1 MRTLKLSLL
10 LIFATLVFTAQ
21 AIPKALY
28 VNAEAV
34 KAWQAGKRTVAII
47 DVRLPEEYAEAHIP
61 GAINIPAQ
69 RVAVDRKKL
78 PKNTS
83 TPIIFYCRGVG

>member
-1 MRTLKLSLL
+1 MRTLRLSLV

-21 AIPKALY
+21 AMPQALY
-28 VNAEAV
+28 INAEAV
-34 KAWQAGKRTVAII
+34 KAWQEGKRTVIVI

-61 GAINIPAQ
+61 GAINVPTQ
-69 RVAVDRKKL
+69 RVAIDKRKL

>member
-1 MRTLKLSLL
+1 MRMLRLSLL
-10 LIFATLVFTAQ
+10 LSFATLVFSAP
-21 AIPKALY
+21 AIPQALY

-34 KAWQAGKRTVAII
+34 KAWQEGKRTVAII

-69 RVAVDRKKL
+69 RVAVDKRKL
-78 PKNTS
+78 PKNMS